1 MKSPVYL
8 DYAATT
14 PLDSAVFDAMKP
26 YLGQLSVKSKEST
39 VAFGNPGSLHSFGQQ
54 ASAALFT
61 ARQMIAK
68 ELGCRYNEVV
78 FTGSATEANN
88 LALRGAIKQW
98 RFLQS
103 AASTVQ
109 PRIIIS
115 AIEHESI
122 LATAKDL
129 GQEGVEVVV
138 IPVSK
143 EGSVDL
149 QKIAAA
155 LTSQTVLVSVMY
167 ANNEIGTLQP
177 IAEIARSIQSFRRS
191 TSVYPLLHTDAV
203 QAFQYVSCNVEKLG
217 VDLLT
222 LSAHKIYG
230 PKGIGALYVR
240 AASTPNLK
248 PTITGGGQE
257 FGLRSGTEN
266 VAAIVGFSK
275 AVSLAAMNRED
286 EAMRVATLRNQAW
299 AGIKKL
305 FPKVVLNGPA
315 TTSSTRLPNN
325 LNWYAHGVSGEQL
338 LVALDLDGVAVSSG
352 SACAARSTAPSH
364 VIQALGCSLAQA
376 KNSLRVSLGAP
387 TTSADIR
394 RFLAALQ
401 RAKKQ
406 A

>member
-129 GQEGVEVVV
+129 EQEGVEVVV

-143 EGSVDL
+143 EGRVDL
-149 QKIAAA
+149 KKIAAA
-155 LTSQTVLVSVMY
+155 LTSQTVLVSIMY

-203 QAFQYVSCNVEKLG
+203 QAFQYASCNVEKLG

-305 FPKVVLNGPA
+305 FPKAALNGPA

-325 LNWYAHGVSGEQL
+325 LNWYAPGVSGEQL

-376 KNSLRVSLGAP
+376 KNSLRISLGAP
-387 TTSADIR
+387 TTSANIR